1 MDNKPSKYQLRTDW
15 RIRIMLYVVM
25 ALLGI
30 TIVLSIVQ
38 IVRVYGHSDHVIC
51 DFDQSSDIAK
61 TGKCNNCLTPILED
75 GFSQVSQIS
84 GVLDEWLVYGQ
95 STCRDNMGIYNVT
108 SYFPSLQEEYNATI
122 RFDNVRMPTDFNDP
136 TRTNI
141 TYFPGFPLPFPVG
154 SGAGVNTPTLVGNV
168 IDHGRFKK
176 FLSVPYSINFF
187 FNISNFNLK
196 STDARLSVFLKS
208 IEDRGPDN
216 LEHRRYKSAL
226 TKSKVVGRY
235 ANRIKKFMLSIYDSW
250 VINKAPLLST
260 FKDRL
265 VVFFLDIHLGTA
277 NHPDFVKEYFSDF
290 LFFVSTTD
298 TNAVSAVRTMK
309 GHMNTKC
316 VREYFSDRIAT
327 IQSETL
333 TDTIT
338 WHWIQAGM
346 PIETVAMEMIHN
358 IVAFAQF
365 DHTVQLLVTQSMNPG
380 LTPGTGGLSFLQ
392 LYRRAAAGIPIS
404 FALPP
409 PYYNFSL
416 YNGTAE
422 ELKLNVVREYL
433 RIMLPNNLWFS
444 TDSTNNCTGCSQHT
458 QTRHIPQLI
467 QIRGEYEKA
476 NLNLSPSHPWSPAG
490 SAGWTAASQLYGR
503 YDPMRY
509 TNFMAKFSDASFGG
523 TATSPAFDA
532 SDLPQALASSIDSM
546 TRSPI
551 DNETVIPTGEDA
563 MFPVFTNPI
572 YAPFGLG
579 ARRCPGE
586 TFNQFLITELFETL
600 QCLQFYDDC
609 TLNPDKCLPASPMY
623 QYTPVPLAPFKAVP
637 DSLFVLNTNCP
648 A

>member
-1 MDNKPSKYQLRTDW
+1 MN
-15 RIRIMLYVVM
+15 
-25 ALLGI
+25 
-30 TIVLSIVQ
+30 
-38 IVRVYGHSDHVIC
+38 
-51 DFDQSSDIAK
+51 AK
-61 TGKCNNCLTPILED
+61 C
-75 GFSQVSQIS
+75 
-84 GVLDEWLVYGQ
+84 
-95 STCRDNMGIYNVT
+95 
-108 SYFPSLQEEYNATI
+108 
-122 RFDNVRMPTDFNDP
+122 
-136 TRTNI
+136 
-141 TYFPGFPLPFPVG
+141 
-154 SGAGVNTPTLVGNV
+154 
-168 IDHGRFKK
+168 
-176 FLSVPYSINFF
+176 
-187 FNISNFNLK
+187 
-196 STDARLSVFLKS
+196 
-208 IEDRGPDN
+208 
-216 LEHRRYKSAL
+216 
-226 TKSKVVGRY
+226 
-235 ANRIKKFMLSIYDSW
+235 
-250 VINKAPLLST
+250 
-260 FKDRL
+260 
-265 VVFFLDIHLGTA
+265 
-277 NHPDFVKEYFSDF
+277 VKEYI
-290 LFFVSTTD
+290 
-298 TNAVSAVRTMK
+298 
-309 GHMNTKC
+309 
-316 VREYFSDRIAT
+316 SDRIAI
-327 IQSETL
+327 IQSKTM

-346 PIETVAMEMIHN
+346 PIETVGLEAIHN
-358 IVAFAQF
+358 IVAFSQF
-365 DHTVQLLVTQSMNPG
+365 DHTVQLLVTQSINPS

-422 ELKLNVVREYL
+422 ELKLNVVREYM

-444 TDSTNNCTGCSQHT
+444 KDVTNNCTGCSQHT
-458 QTRHIPQLI
+458 QTRHIPQMI

-476 NLNLSPSHPWSPAG
+476 NLNFSPSHPWSPAG